1 MNVEIQTLKFDA
13 DSKLT
18 EFVESKLNKLGKLA
32 ENIISADVILRLEK
46 DNEHGN
52 KVAVI
57 SLDIPGDKLV
67 AEKQCK
73 SFEEAVDLAID
84 ALKKQ
89 LNRHKE
95 SFK

>member
-1 MNVEIQTLKFDA
+1 MNVEIQTLKFNA
-13 DSKLT
+13 DTKLTDFVNAKLSKL
-18 EFVESKLNKLGKLA
+18 EKLA
-32 ENIISADVILRLEK
+32 ENITSINVILRLEK

-73 SFEEAVDLAID
+73 SFEEAIDLAID

-95 SFK
+95 SAK

>member
-1 MNVEIQTLKFDA
+1 MNVKIQSLKFDA
-13 DSKLT
+13 DQKLIDFI
-18 EFVESKLNKLGKLA
+18 ENKLNKLGKLS
-32 ENIISADVILRLEK
+32 EEIIAADVTLKIDK

-52 KVAVI
+52 KIAAI

-73 SFEEAVDLAID
+73 SFEEAIDLSID

-89 LNRHKE
+89 LSKHKE
-95 SFK
+95 IK

>member
-1 MNVEIQTLKFDA
+1 MNIEIQTLKFDA
-13 DSKLT
+13 DAKLTDFVNAKLSKLEKFADIT
-18 EFVESKLNKLGKLA
+18 SV
-32 ENIISADVILRLEK
+32 DVILRLEK

-89 LNRHKE
+89 LNRYKD
-95 SFK
+95 STK

>member
-1 MNVEIQTLKFDA
+1 MNIEIQTLKFDA
-13 DSKLT
+13 DAKLTDFVNAKLSKLEKFADIT
-18 EFVESKLNKLGKLA
+18 SV
-32 ENIISADVILRLEK
+32 DVILRLEK

-89 LNRHKE
+89 LNRHKD
-95 SFK
+95 SAK